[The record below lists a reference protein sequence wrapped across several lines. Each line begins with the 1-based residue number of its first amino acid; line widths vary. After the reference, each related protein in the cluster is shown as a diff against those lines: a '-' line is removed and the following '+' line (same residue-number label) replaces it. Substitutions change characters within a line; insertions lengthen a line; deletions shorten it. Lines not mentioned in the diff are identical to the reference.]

1 MSHYVT
7 FVLISYQLVK
17 DCTAAAGVGVG
28 DDLVFN
34 PTTKVCDSLI
44 NVPSCIADFKCTSA
58 YGNFAKFPASCTN
71 YWLCADSVPYDQ
83 V

>member
-7 FVLISYQLVK
+7 FVLISNYLIK
-17 DCTAAAGVGVG
+17 DCTTAGTDV
-28 DDLVFN
+28 VFN

-44 NVPSCIADFKCTSA
+44 NVPSCIADFKCPSA

-71 YWLCADSVPYDQ
+71 YWLCADFVAYDQ